1 MDRKREISL
10 QRAEALHQTIEE
22 YLAFKDT
29 FSGPA
34 HPDIIERNRERK
46 QQMISYFGATNE
58 DWNDWVWQ
66 LRHRISDVEM
76 LSQFVR
82 VDEADKQIIREV
94 SEKYRWAA
102 TPYFISLMDPENRE
116 DAINRLAVPSA
127 HENDPEGVLDPMGEE
142 YTSPAP
148 CITRRYPN
156 RLIINVTSA
165 CASFCRHCQRRRL
178 IGETDNVQDSSHLNE
193 AIAYIR
199 ENREIRDVLITG
211 GDPFMLRDEVL
222 EGIISRIRDIP
233 HVEII
238 RVGTR
243 TPAAMPQRVTDDL
256 VNMLK
261 KYHPLYVNI
270 QFDHPRELTPEAVEA
285 CRKMADAGIPL
296 GNQMVLLNGV
306 NNDKHV
312 VMLLNELLVKARV
325 RPYYIFHPKQVKGTR
340 HFGCTIEEGLAI
352 MDYLRGRSSGLSIPQ
367 YIINA
372 PGGLGKTPLLPDYLL
387 KSDEKHAKI
396 RTWENVEV
404 EIVY

>member
-34 HPDIIERNRERK
+34 HPGIIERNRERK

-58 DWNDWVWQ
+58 DWDDWVWQ

-82 VDEADKQIIREV
+82 VDEADKQVIRVV
-94 SEKYRWAA
+94 SAKYRWAA
-102 TPYFISLMDPENRE
+102 TPYFISLMDPENKE
-116 DAINRLAVPSA
+116 DAINQLAVPSA

-243 TPAAMPQRVTDDL
+243 TPAAMPQRITDDL

-340 HFGCTIEEGLAI
+340 HFGCSIEEGLAI

-372 PGGLGKTPLLPDYLL
+372 PGGLGKTPLLPDYVLE
-387 KSDEKHAKI
+387 SDEKHAKI

>member
-58 DWNDWVWQ
+58 DWDDWVWQ

-82 VDEADKQIIREV
+82 VDEADKQVIREV

-142 YTSPAP
+142 FTSPAP

>member
-29 FSGPA
+29 FLGPA
-34 HPDIIERNRERK
+34 HPDIMERNRERK

-82 VDEADKQIIREV
+82 VDEADKQVIREV

-102 TPYFISLMDPENRE
+102 TPYFISLMDPENKE
-116 DAINRLAVPSA
+116 DAINQLAVPSMY
-127 HENDPEGVLDPMGEE
+127 ENDPEGVLDPMGEE

-261 KYHPLYVNI
+261 QYHPLYVNI
-270 QFDHPRELTPEAVEA
+270 QFDHPRELTLEAVEA

-306 NNDKHV
+306 NNDKHI

-340 HFGCTIEEGLAI
+340 HFACTIEEGLAI

-367 YIINA
+367 YIVNA
-372 PGGLGKTPLLPDYLL
+372 PGGLGKTPLLPDYVLE
-387 KSDEKHAKI
+387 SDEKHAKI

-404 EIVY
+404 EIIY

>member
-82 VDEADKQIIREV
+82 VDEADKQVIREV
-94 SEKYRWAA
+94 SAKYRWAA
-102 TPYFISLMDPENRE
+102 TPYFISLMDPENKE
-116 DAINRLAVPSA
+116 DAINQLAVPSA

-243 TPAAMPQRVTDDL
+243 TPAAMPQRITDDL

-340 HFGCTIEEGLAI
+340 HFGCTIVEGLAI

-372 PGGLGKTPLLPDYLL
+372 PGGLGKTPLLPDYVLE
-387 KSDEKHAKI
+387 SDEKHAKI

>member
-10 QRAEALHQTIEE
+10 QRAEALRQTIEE
-22 YLAFKDT
+22 YLTFKDT

-58 DWNDWVWQ
+58 DWDDWVWQ

-82 VDEADKQIIREV
+82 LDETDKRVIREV

-116 DAINRLAVPSA
+116 DAINQLAVPSV

-178 IGETDNVQDSSHLNE
+178 IGETDNVQDTSHLNE

-243 TPAAMPQRVTDDL
+243 TPAAMPQRITDDL

-372 PGGLGKTPLLPDYLL
+372 PGGLGKTPLLPDYVL

>member
-58 DWNDWVWQ
+58 DWDDWVWQ

-82 VDEADKQIIREV
+82 VDEADKQVIREV
-94 SEKYRWAA
+94 SAKYRWAA
-102 TPYFISLMDPENRE
+102 TPYFISLMDPENKE
-116 DAINRLAVPSA
+116 DAINQLAVPSA

-243 TPAAMPQRVTDDL
+243 TPAAMPQRITDDL

-340 HFGCTIEEGLAI
+340 HFGCSIEEGLAI

-372 PGGLGKTPLLPDYLL
+372 PGGLGKTPLLPDYVLE
-387 KSDEKHAKI
+387 SDEKHAKI

>member
-10 QRAEALHQTIEE
+10 QRAEALRQTIEE
-22 YLAFKDT
+22 YLTFKDT

-82 VDEADKQIIREV
+82 LDETDKRVIREV

-116 DAINRLAVPSA
+116 DAINQLAVPSV

-178 IGETDNVQDSSHLNE
+178 IGETDNVQDTSHLNE

-243 TPAAMPQRVTDDL
+243 TPAAMPQRITDDL

-372 PGGLGKTPLLPDYLL
+372 PGGLGKTPLLPDYVL